1 MRFIDEA
8 IIEISSGDGGHGCL
22 SFRREKF
29 IPKGGPDGGD
39 GGKGGDISFI
49 AKESLQT
56 LQDFKLKRKYK
67 AQNGFQGKGKNM
79 HGKDGEDTTL
89 EVPLGTMLINDETN
103 ELLCDLKTSNQAF
116 TPVKGGRGGLG
127 NARFKSSTNRAP
139 RKTTEGFPGESLK
152 LRLELKVLADV
163 GLLGK
168 PNAGKST
175 LISKISSAKP
185 KIADYPFTTLRP
197 NLGGV
202 HINSYSSFV
211 VADIPGLIP
220 GASKGVGLG
229 TDFLKHLSRVK
240 ILLHLIDIENGDL
253 TNIKNDYS
261 GINKELESFSKDLQ
275 HKEQWI
281 LISKMDKLSDEKK
294 EKIYTKVNK
303 LFHRKNVF
311 FISSFTGEGTENL
324 INKLGKHLNYEE
336 DQ

>member
-127 NARFKSSTNRAP
+127 NARFKS
-139 RKTTEGFPGESLK
+139 
-152 LRLELKVLADV
+152 
-163 GLLGK
+163 
-168 PNAGKST
+168 
-175 LISKISSAKP
+175 
-185 KIADYPFTTLRP
+185 
-197 NLGGV
+197 
-202 HINSYSSFV
+202 
-211 VADIPGLIP
+211 
-220 GASKGVGLG
+220 
-229 TDFLKHLSRVK
+229 
-240 ILLHLIDIENGDL
+240 
-253 TNIKNDYS
+253 
-261 GINKELESFSKDLQ
+261 
-275 HKEQWI
+275 
-281 LISKMDKLSDEKK
+281 
-294 EKIYTKVNK
+294 
-303 LFHRKNVF
+303 
-311 FISSFTGEGTENL
+311 
-324 INKLGKHLNYEE
+324 
-336 DQ
+336 